1 MKTACPTTLRLLL
14 AIPLLVSAPARSAAV
29 AFAAKGDINRFA
41 DAPAGQRRVYK
52 ESGGQ
57 PRALELYF
65 PPGHHPASAKVPG
78 LLFFHGGGWNGG
90 TPAQFRPACAYF
102 AKRGLVTATAE
113 YQMHTAASRRA
124 LPPGTSMKQ
133 VCITD
138 AKSALR
144 WFRQHAAELGV
155 DPSRLLVGGGSAG
168 GHLAV
173 LATTNPGLND
183 PADPKDIDTSVA
195 AYLLFNPAFTAE
207 DKADPEIDVLRHLP
221 RSFAPAIVFFG
232 TEDSKWKPGWDA
244 ALARLRQLG
253 NRTTETQLAE
263 GMGHGFFNRDPWQ
276 TVTLIEAD
284 RFLVRHGFLQGP
296 PLLSPPATGEKL
308 ATPAPPPAASTTSP
322 GGQ

>member
-1 MKTACPTTLRLLL
+1 MKQPAPACASLILL
-14 AIPLLVSAPARSAAV
+14 AGALLISALAVPAPAAT
-29 AFAAKGDINRFA
+29 AKA
-41 DAPAGQRRVYK
+41 DDDGFNDTPPGQRRVYK

-65 PPGHHPASAKVPG
+65 PPAHNPASAKVPG
-78 LLFFHGGGWNGG
+78 VLFFHGGGWNGG
-90 TPAQFRPACAYF
+90 TPAQFRAACAYF

-113 YQMHTAASRRA
+113 YQMHTAATRRA
-124 LPPGTSMKQ
+124 LPAGTSMKR

-144 WFRQHAAELGV
+144 WFKQHAAELGV
-155 DPSRLLVGGGSAG
+155 DPARLIVGGGSAG

-195 AYLLFNPAFTAE
+195 AYLLFNPAFTGE
-207 DKADPEIDVLRHLP
+207 DKADPEIDVLQHLP

-244 ALARLRQLG
+244 AFARLRQLG
-253 NRTTETQLAE
+253 NRTTEMQLAQ
-263 GMGHGFFNRDPWQ
+263 GKGHGFFNRDPWR

-284 RFLVRHGFLQGP
+284 RFLVRQGFLQGK
-296 PLLSPPATGEKL
+296 PLLSPPATGERL
-308 ATPAPPPAASTTSP
+308 SSPGLPPAASTTSP
-322 GGQ
+322 PAK